1 MTNDKRGGQ
10 NRPRGQSVGQRNT
23 YRQRSLKS
31 GRQGD
36 GQTVNRNVPQQ
47 DGETLRERKNRQGR
61 EQNAKKNAARRKRGK
76 ILTCVLLILILITVG
91 VCLSMTVLFRISQI
105 RTEGESRYS
114 SEQIIEASGIS
125 EGVNMFSVKAE
136 DVKKRICSQLP
147 FVGSAAVKRVL
158 PSTIVI
164 SVTPETVEYTIKCGE
179 EYAAVSKDLKVLEM
193 TEGAAEQTVVGLE
206 TAEVKAGETLGI
218 ADEAKQSLVSLKT
231 AMDAVGIGE
240 VTVIDMTDQNNIK
253 LLYKSRYVLDLGNT
267 DLLEYKLKFCIKVAE
282 TEQNQGVIDV
292 RYVTDTNKK
301 GFYSSKNINGE
312 ITLP

>member
-1 MTNDKRGGQ
+1 MTNDRRAGQ
-10 NRPRGQSVGQRNT
+10 NRPRGQNVDRRNT
-23 YRQRSLKS
+23 DRQMGLKS

-36 GQTVNRNVPQQ
+36 GQTVRRSVPQQ
-47 DGETLRERKNRQGR
+47 DSEALRERKNRQGR
-61 EQNAKKNAARRKRGK
+61 EQNAKRKAARRKRGK

-91 VCLSMTVLFRISQI
+91 VCLSMTVLFRIGQI

-125 EGVNMFSVKAE
+125 EGVNMFSIKAE
-136 DVKKRICSQLP
+136 DVEKRICSQLP

-158 PSTIVI
+158 PSSIVI
-164 SVTPETVEYTIKCGE
+164 SVTPETVAYTFKCGE
-179 EYAAVSKDLKVLEM
+179 QYAAVSKDFKVLEM
-193 TEGAAEQTVVGLE
+193 TESAAEQTVVGLE
-206 TAEVKAGETLGI
+206 TGEVKAGETLGI
-218 ADEAKQSLVSLKT
+218 TDETKQSLVSLKT
-231 AMDAVGIGE
+231 AMDAVGMSE
-240 VTVIDMTDQNNIK
+240 VTVIDMTDQDNIK
-253 LLYKSRYVLDLGNT
+253 LLYKSKYVLDLGDT

-301 GFYSSKNINGE
+301 GFYSPKNINGE